1 MSLLNNNAFV
11 QLSVCSSRVDR
22 MWRHLAC

>member
-1 MSLLNNNAFV
+1 MRLALERGIVVNTE
-11 QLSVCSSRVDR
+11 RDR